1 MKSTLFGAGLAIL
14 AASAIGTP
22 AAIAAQTPA
31 AAQSAD
37 SETELTEVTVT
48 GSRVILNGNDAPT
61 PVAVFAP
68 EQMQATKPANLYE
81 NLVEMPVFSGSRGAS
96 NGPVSTNPLNAGA
109 VSTLNLRNMGALR
122 TLVLFDGHRV
132 PPFTPDGL
140 VDASTLPQMLI
151 QRVDVVTGG
160 ASAVYGSDAVT
171 GVVNYVTDAKF
182 NGVKVM
188 AQRGISAQNDAAS
201 YQFGIA
207 AGTSLFGGRGHIEG
221 SLQRINDSGLYD
233 HERSWYAPRWAV
245 YGNGTTIPWH
255 LQANAG
261 VNTASF
267 GGTITCPNGTT
278 LVASGCPTTPLAGLT
293 FNQNGI
299 GSAYNPGLSGAAN
312 GLNLST
318 VQIGGDG
325 AYFVNT
331 AMKSANR
338 QDQAFGRFDYDLT
351 DNVHA
356 YIAGSWSAG
365 YVHGNTGTQRTFP
378 PGVVMG
384 ACNAFLASQY
394 QSTLGC
400 ATANSGT
407 ATEPTFR
414 FEKQFNSLNNFGM
427 GQNNALS
434 SHNYFVMASLDGKIG
449 SGYRWDATYT
459 HSQTKLNIQGLNQNR
474 QKLYAGIDAVVN
486 PANGQIVCRITLT
499 NPTVLPGCVP
509 LNMFGPT
516 AFTKEMAY
524 YWFDIIQN
532 WTSNKLDG
540 LSGSLAGA
548 PLNSWAGPIDMAVS
562 ADVRKLTMSLDT
574 DSKPTDFLDCTGLRF
589 GNCSPTV
596 PVHPNTFP
604 SIFGVNQTIMEA
616 AYEFNLPL
624 IKDRP
629 VFRSLN
635 FNGAARYAQYKNDPN
650 DATLVSRNFTATTWK
665 AGLVWDLTED
675 LTVRWSRSRDFRA
688 PSLYDL
694 YLPITTGNTTN
705 SFDFLQSPGGVAIFP
720 RAKSG
725 GNPYLD
731 PEVGFTTTLGFVYRP
746 SPNFSVSLDGY
757 QIVMRN
763 ALSSLSGASETV
775 QKACYASGGSSPLC
789 QLQERPLGCC
799 SNTTAANAA
808 TAFYTR
814 FVNLAQQ
821 KTSGIDL
828 EANFNTRM
836 LDKPVSLRALVT
848 YQPHILYYVPF
859 AAVQDV
865 AGVVSGQLG
874 GLPAPV
880 WKGSLFAHV
889 KLTDRLAM
897 DVAQRYRS
905 RLHFSSDPTAPLEE
919 GGVGSVRYTNLSLS
933 YDIPLAT
940 GQASVFVNVQ
950 NLFNK
955 EPPPASQINP
965 AFPGGQNST
974 FAVGDDVVGAYY
986 VAGFRF
992 RL

>member
-1 MKSTLFGAGLAIL
+1 MKSMLCGAALATLAGSVIAISTAHGANAGGND
-14 AASAIGTP
+14 AS
-22 AAIAAQTPA
+22 
-31 AAQSAD
+31 D
-37 SETELTEVTVT
+37 TELTEVTVT

-61 PVAVFAP
+61 PVSVITP
-68 EQMQATKPANLYE
+68 EQVLATKPANLYE
-81 NLVEMPVFSGSRGAS
+81 NLAEMPVFSGSRGAS
-96 NGPVSTNPLNAGA
+96 NGPVSTNPQGAGA
-109 VSTLNLRNMGALR
+109 VSTLNLRNMGPLR

-140 VDASTLPQMLI
+140 IDASTLPQMLV

-182 NGVKVM
+182 NGVKLI
-188 AQRGISAQNDAAS
+188 AQRGMSAQDDDAS
-201 YQFGIA
+201 YEVGVA

-233 HERSWYAPRWAV
+233 YQRSWYSPRWSV
-245 YGNGTTIPWH
+245 YGNGTSIPWH

-278 LVASGCPTTPLAGLT
+278 LVASGCPGTPLAGLT
-293 FNQNGI
+293 FNQNGV
-299 GSAYNPGLSGAAN
+299 GTPYNPGLSGAAN
-312 GLNLST
+312 GLNLTT

-338 QDQAFGRFDYDLT
+338 QDQAFGRFDFDVT
-351 DNVHA
+351 DTLHA
-356 YIAGSWSAG
+356 YVAGSWSAD
-365 YVHGNTGTQRTFP
+365 YVSGNTGTQRTFP

-384 ACNAFLASQY
+384 ACNAFLAAQY
-394 QSTLGC
+394 QTTLGC
-400 ATANSGT
+400 TTANSG
-407 ATEPTFR
+407 AANEPTFR
-414 FEKQFNSLNNFGM
+414 FEKQFNSLDNFGM
-427 GQNNALS
+427 GQNNALN
-434 SHNYFVMASLDGKIG
+434 SHNYFTMASLEGKFG

-474 QKLYAGIDAVVN
+474 QKLYAGVDAVVN

-499 NPTVLPGCVP
+499 NPSVLPGCVP
-509 LNMFGPT
+509 LNLFGPT
-516 AFTKEMAY
+516 AGTRDMAY
-524 YWFDIIQN
+524 YWFDTIQN
-532 WTSNKLDG
+532 WTTNKLDG
-540 LSGSLAGA
+540 LSGSLSGA
-548 PLNSWAGPIDMAVS
+548 PLNGWAGPIDMALSVEM
-562 ADVRKLTMSLDT
+562 RKLTMDLDT
-574 DSKPTDFLDCTGLRF
+574 NSKSTDLLDCTGLRF
-589 GNCSPTV
+589 GNCNPTV
-596 PVHPNTFP
+596 PVHPNTWLP
-604 SIFGVNQTIMEA
+604 VFGVNQTVTEG

-624 IKDRP
+624 IKDRGA
-629 VFRSLN
+629 FRTVN
-635 FNGAARYAQYKNDPN
+635 FNGAARYTRYKNDPN
-650 DATLVSRNFTATTWK
+650 DATLVSRTITATTWK
-665 AGLVWDLTED
+665 AGLVWDLPKD
-675 LTVRWSRSRDFRA
+675 LTVRWSRSRDIRA

-705 SFDFLQSPGGVAIFP
+705 SFDFLQSSGGVAIFP

-731 PEVGFTTTLGFVYRP
+731 PELGFTTTLGLVYRP
-746 SPNFSVSLDGY
+746 SSNFSVSLDAY

-763 ALSSLSGASETV
+763 ALFSLSGASETV

-789 QLQERPLGCC
+789 QLQERPFGCC
-799 SNTTAANAA
+799 TNTTAANAA

-836 LDKPVSLRALVT
+836 LDRPVSFRALVT

-859 AAVQDV
+859 APVQDV

-880 WKGSLFAHV
+880 WKGSVYAHI
-889 KLTDRLAM
+889 KLTDRLAV

-905 RLHFSSDPTAPLEE
+905 RLHFSSDPTMPLEE
-919 GGVGSVRYTNLSLS
+919 GGVGSVHYTNLSLS
-933 YDIPLAT
+933 YDMPVSLA
-940 GQASVFVNVQ
+940 QASLFLNVQ

-955 EPPPASQINP
+955 EPPPASTINP

-974 FAVGDDVVGAYY
+974 FAVGDDIVGAYY
-986 VAGFRF
+986 VVGMRV